1 VSASGAPKSAE
12 PFAAVIK
19 PFESNESSK
28 RDGFVGFQ
36 PMSEVTEALE
46 LTAATEVLPA
56 VIARD
61 SPADGT
67 LSVHV
72 GAKVGVNL
80 VIALSIFF
88 PTFT

>member
-1 VSASGAPKSAE
+1 MSASGAPKSAE

-19 PFESNESSK
+19 PYESKAISK
-28 RDGFVGFQ
+28 SEGFVGFQ
-36 PMSEVTEALE
+36 PMSEVTGAFEF
-46 LTAATEVLPA
+46 TAAIEVLPA

-67 LSVHV
+67 LKVHV